1 MPKCFDVPF
10 NFDESFIYIIENIR
24 FQKYKINSYYI
35 YPFPEDYEMTD
46 LTSTITIPSTR
57 EEYEH
62 WLIKYF
68 KANVDLN
75 LFKMQL
81 ILENPDTI
89 MDKDTLKYYLNFG
102 FSQFSCSSI
111 EQAQTIK
118 EVYPEAEII
127 GSIFMDISSEK
138 LEQHPEYKDYFNKFV
153 LPFSYNRNIDAIK
166 LLPDTYEY
174 IIIPNANLQIDDD
187 LTKENFT
194 SLRDLNQLVDEET
207 YLNSAKIRP
216 VDIIYFSKYIHQF
229 RLQHSDWTTTW
240 ILQEL
245 IAYSYLYENYPNIEY
260 NKFIYGES
268 NIDD

>member
-1 MPKCFDVPF
+1 
-10 NFDESFIYIIENIR
+10 
-24 FQKYKINSYYI
+24 
-35 YPFPEDYEMTD
+35 MTD
-46 LTSTITIPSTR
+46 LTSTTTMPSTR

-62 WLIKYF
+62 WLIEYF

-81 ILENPDTI
+81 ILENPNTV

-111 EQAQTIK
+111 EQAQIIK

-127 GSIFMDISSEK
+127 GSIFMNISSEK
-138 LEQHPEYKDYFNKFV
+138 LEQHPEYQDYFNKFV

-174 IIIPNANLQIDDD
+174 IIIPNANLQIDDN

-194 SLRDLNQLVDEET
+194 SLQDL
-207 YLNSAKIRP
+207 S
-216 VDIIYFSKYIHQF
+216 
-229 RLQHSDWTTTW
+229 
-240 ILQEL
+240 
-245 IAYSYLYENYPNIEY
+245 
-260 NKFIYGES
+260 
-268 NIDD
+268 